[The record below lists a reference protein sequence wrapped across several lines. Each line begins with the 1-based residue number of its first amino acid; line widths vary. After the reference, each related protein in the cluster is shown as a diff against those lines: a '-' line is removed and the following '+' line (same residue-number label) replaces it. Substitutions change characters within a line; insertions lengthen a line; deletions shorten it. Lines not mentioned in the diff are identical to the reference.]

1 MPRLT
6 STMTD
11 VSNGQGDLFR
21 TNQGPKIGVL
31 NLRGTASTVAE
42 ARNVQWSSYGLS
54 VLLDE
59 IGINVGSCTVDT
71 MDQFEIVLYSVTS
84 PVDQLTMA
92 AEMPTSRKCKV
103 IVGGQ
108 GSYPIWALTDIVDVV
123 HFGRAEGAANQII
136 LTDEVTPYQWTRSRD
151 PDLSDRYLVRPMS
164 YLHPSEHAVGC
175 KQACTFCQY
184 GYTRQ
189 TSEQKGSYSAG
200 GHGYVVKEDSFA
212 HIDLSKP
219 GRVTTALDGWSE
231 QTRMMVKKGITNN
244 FLIRRLRECIE
255 TVPGTITLKVFQI
268 IGYPWESPESITKDL
283 EAMRDVLSQADSN
296 HKTIGRLVVM
306 FVTTPFSP
314 EPLTPMED
322 ARANI
327 EVNWRHHLTDNNK
340 CKQIW
345 KGTNIEAFTLPQIQS
360 PVTLAKRV
368 AINRGASREQVIAM
382 ARCRTI
388 EEIFAV
394 TGDLYGEGKGRRVSS
409 YLGLGFDL
417 PRYKQKLLSGGK
429 LSVIQP

>member
-6 STMTD
+6 NTMTD
-11 VSNGQGDLFR
+11 VSSGQGDLFR
-21 TNQGPKIGVL
+21 SNTGPKIAVL
-31 NLRGTASTVAE
+31 NLRGTASTVAK
-42 ARNVQWSSYGLS
+42 ARQVQWSSYGLS

-59 IGINVGSCTVDT
+59 LGRNVGSCTVDT
-71 MDQFEIVLYSVTS
+71 MDDYDIVLYSVTS

-92 AEMPTSRKCKV
+92 AEMPTRRRCKV
-103 IVGGQ
+103 ITGGQ
-108 GSYPIWALTDIVDVV
+108 GSYPIWALTDLVDVV

-136 LTDEVTPYQWTRSRD
+136 LTDEVTPYQWTRLRD
-151 PDLSDRYLVRPMS
+151 ADLQDSYLVRPMS

-231 QTRMMVKKGITNN
+231 QTRMRVKKGITNN
-244 FLIRRLRECIE
+244 FLIKRFRECIQ
-255 TVPGTITLKVFQI
+255 TVTGTITLKVFQI
-268 IGYPWESPESITKDL
+268 VGYPWETTESIEADL
-283 EAMRDVLSQADSN
+283 NVMRDILSQADCS

-322 ARANI
+322 DAAN
-327 EVNWRHHLTDNNK
+327 VHTNWRQYLTDDNK
-340 CKQIW
+340 CKRIW

-368 AINRGASREQVIAM
+368 AINRGASREQLIALS
-382 ARCRTI
+382 RCKTI
-388 EEIFAV
+388 DEILSI

-409 YLGLGFDL
+409 YLSLGFDL
-417 PRYKQKLLSGGK
+417 PRYKQKLLAGRG
-429 LSVIQP
+429 LTVIQP